1 MAVDADQLSEGNR
14 EVLLI
19 IMNNIQKI
27 TDAGMCVGCGACEGC
42 EHITFKY
49 IELGFPAPVVDEK
62 CDNCGA
68 CLQKCIYWA
77 ENDDEDN

>member
-1 MAVDADQLSEGNR
+1 
-14 EVLLI
+14 
-19 IMNNIQKI
+19 MNNIQRI

-49 IELGFPAPVVDEK
+49 NELGFPAPVVDEK
-62 CDNCGA
+62 CDNCGE